1 MEKLSIVLAAS
12 ATLLAQNSALPDSS
26 RNPSNVMMR
35 AFPIGTLVTLNALM
49 NAVAFAALRSPGDH
63 NYSHSLT
70 SCGY

>member
-49 NAVAFAALRSPGDH
+49 NAVAFRPFVPRVTII
-63 NYSHSLT
+63 T
-70 SCGY
+70 STH